1 MPDLRSLGLTF
12 LSGCLLLGSGA
23 LLAGTGNRTD
33 APATLPG
40 TQAFV
45 LASPETGRDY
55 LIQVAVP
62 RRQPPAEGYP
72 VLYVLDGN
80 ARFALTLAARDT
92 LFSGS
97 PADLPSP
104 WLIVAIGYP
113 GTDRFD
119 TDARAEDYTPPAQRL
134 DDTGD
139 PNNSPQGGAERF
151 LAFLEARLKPAI
163 ADRFPI
169 DARRSALLG
178 HSYGGLFTLYTL
190 LEHPGAFRDYIAVSP
205 SLWWNRGYLLER
217 LTRLDRNLAGRRLL
231 IGVGGEEQS
240 PRPGEP
246 PEKSRRRQANAMVDN
261 ARTAATRLRHHAP
274 GLSVRFL
281 CFPGEDHGTVVWPA
295 MRAALAQLHE
305 REVMPGGCE

>member
-134 DDTGD
+134 DAG
-139 PNNSPQGGAERF
+139 SRSGRS
-151 LAFLEARLKPAI
+151 
-163 ADRFPI
+163 
-169 DARRSALLG
+169 ARRLPPVAPPPRFVRLDALLT
-178 HSYGGLFTLYTL
+178 SSR
-190 LEHPGAFRDYIAVSP
+190 A
-205 SLWWNRGYLLER
+205 
-217 LTRLDRNLAGRRLL
+217 RRV
-231 IGVGGEEQS
+231 I
-240 PRPGEP
+240 
-246 PEKSRRRQANAMVDN
+246 
-261 ARTAATRLRHHAP
+261 
-274 GLSVRFL
+274 SVRPYDSIMCATEASRSL
-281 CFPGEDHGTVVWPA
+281 I
-295 MRAALAQLHE
+295 
-305 REVMPGGCE
+305 